1 MCSPQ
6 ASSPARISV
15 SELGLVACCYSHTP
29 PTMTAN
35 NSLRHLDD
43 SGTTSLLTLPL
54 SDFSKKTDDDDNS
67 NDDLILVSLSTSENG
82 GGLTMNDLL
91 NNNNSV
97 YVLGDTS
104 ESDIP
109 HSSHS
114 NNQQQQRQEEEDS
127 NNISSFEPVA
137 ARLIVEPKNNSCNN
151 NKQAKTLELVRVE
164 TSNTYIVTPPMAID
178 PDTAGDEQGDSKR
191 QKLSSSNEKGT
202 TKAKELVS
210 MPARSIGVVPGENS
224 PSCFF
229 LEPVALPKGHFST
242 KLRTALSRWV
252 YDPLEP
258 PPSLSTSALF
268 GYTTRE
274 LAHICRSSLSEI
286 EYAISNRVFGAEDA
300 LVIPD
305 SSSNTDDANTRYGML
320 SEEGRQTVSMAIVSA
335 LLESDLDLVWS
346 SQDDKEK
353 TMELSSLIQ
362 DVRSHWQREEGAD
375 KGLSDEVI
383 WHGLRQIVS
392 YESIGSKDQ
401 VPNQVQLIADEVT
414 KLAAHHVF
422 LRGTPRSTSGSS
434 SHSGAVWWEEDEFLE
449 AWSVRL
455 PAMTIKYQ
463 PSLELLKGIAIS
475 DLIEDKCQWRYFPAS
490 SLPLNPSLR
499 IKSMCAM
506 RNKWTVEEAKPYLEK
521 LAMNETEIADLLKTQ
536 KK

>member
-1 MCSPQ
+1 
-6 ASSPARISV
+6 
-15 SELGLVACCYSHTP
+15 
-29 PTMTAN
+29 MTADN
-35 NSLRHLDD
+35 TLRHLDD

-54 SDFSKKTDDDDNS
+54 SDFSKTTDDDDNS

-114 NNQQQQRQEEEDS
+114 NSQQKQQQRQEEEDANYS
-127 NNISSFEPVA
+127 SSFEPVA
-137 ARLIVEPKNNSCNN
+137 ARLIVEPKNNSCNT
-151 NKQAKTLELVRVE
+151 KQAKTLELVRVE
-164 TSNTYIVTPPMAID
+164 TSNTYIVTPPMAIGD
-178 PDTAGDEQGDSKR
+178 DTAGNEQGDSKR
-191 QKLSSSNEKGT
+191 QKLSSSNEKET

-229 LEPVALPKGHFST
+229 LEPVALPEGHFAT

-258 PPSLSTSALF
+258 PPSLSSSALF
-268 GYTTRE
+268 GYTTSE

-305 SSSNTDDANTRYGML
+305 SSGSNADDANTRYGML

-335 LLESDLDLVWS
+335 LLESDLDLVWN
-346 SQDDKEK
+346 SQDDKDK
-353 TMELSSLIQ
+353 TMVLSSLIQ

-375 KGLSDEVI
+375 KGLPDEVI
-383 WHGLRQIVS
+383 WHGGLRQIVS

-422 LRGTPRSTSGSS
+422 LRGTPRSASGSS
-434 SHSGAVWWEEDEFLE
+434 SHSSGAVWWEEGEFLE

-475 DLIEDKCQWRYFPAS
+475 EMIEDKCQWRYFPAS